1 MNTMTHRQ
9 KLEGAINGGLWLCN
23 WDRLALTDL
32 YSLFTKHINPVVFGL
47 LQSDHLF
54 LESSRIVGIRGSL
67 MCGKTWKYDHRR
79 SEVLVQMLI
88 KLLKIHNGADFRPAL
103 AWYWNGKC
111 G

>member
-32 YSLFTKHINPVVFGL
+32 YSLFARHINPVVFGL

-54 LESSRIVGIRGSL
+54 LETSRILGIRGSL
-67 MCGKTWKYDHRR
+67 KCGKTWTYDHRR
-79 SEVLVQMLI
+79 SEVLVRALL
-88 KLLKIHNGADFRPAL
+88 KLLKISTGQILPCPDMAL
-103 AWYWNGKC
+103 EDVWKK
-111 G
+111 